1 MNKSGRENFK
11 RYKKVIQFISKIMNI
26 FSKKAQIKFFNK
38 LNRGESKFKLVL
50 RYAILKNVCKA
61 CGDNIYVGEY
71 VTIKNMENLSLG
83 NNISINKNCYLDA
96 LGEITIGND
105 VSIANGVK
113 IISFNHGYDDS
124 SVPIKYNE
132 LKLGKIEISSDV
144 WIGTNCVI
152 LANVKIGERVIL
164 GAGSVAT
171 KNLESYHIYGGIPSK
186 IIKKIN

>member
-1 MNKSGRENFK
+1 MNKSGRKNFK
-11 RYKKVIQFISKIMNI
+11 RYKKVIQIISKIMNI
-26 FSKKAQIKFFNK
+26 FSKKAQIKIFNK

-50 RYAILKNVCKA
+50 RYAILKNVCKV

-83 NNISINKNCYLDA
+83 SNISINKNCYLDA
-96 LGEITIGND
+96 LGEIVVGND

-113 IISFNHGYDDS
+113 IISFNHSYDDS

-144 WIGTNCVI
+144 WIGTNCII

-171 KNLESYHIYGGIPSK
+171 KNLEGHHIYGGIPSK
-186 IIKKIN
+186 VIKKIN